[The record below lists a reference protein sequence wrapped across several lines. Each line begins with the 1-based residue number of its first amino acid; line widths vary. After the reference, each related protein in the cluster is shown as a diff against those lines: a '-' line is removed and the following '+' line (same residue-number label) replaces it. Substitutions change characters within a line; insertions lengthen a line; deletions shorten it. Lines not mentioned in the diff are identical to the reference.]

1 MARTTRRGTQWSPW
15 EFDVRLNLPEIFQ
28 SRVSLAPYLE
38 QAIEAAQLRDAASE
52 AHDEA
57 LEDEDAW
64 EDDVPVTSR
73 PITPLSRPLSPLT
86 PLPSRSPSPPSPSEL
101 CFSSLPAR
109 SPSPLSD
116 PPPSPPP
123 PIGLPFGS
131 LPARSPSPLS
141 DPPPS
146 PPPKISARKRHQK
159 AGKKT
164 RRSRARVS
172 RAQATAFGPLPQARH
187 SQSYREDA
195 SHIASASAADLSSS
209 SGGNWIGS
217 RPVKKSRLS
226 RARLR
231 RLKDLLKEDYNLV
244 RWDGRRPK
252 LILDADGRIVAV
264 LLGRPEGADW
274 DRVLKEVQRLMDA
287 VRRRGVRQG
296 IFTSQNKEHR
306 RGNFF
311 TMRAGLTR
319 GPGQKRPGNLT
330 HSKTYRRLLQRLLA
344 NHSVGRIVGFQSSGL
359 GRYLPKLYQHQRSTM
374 QGILHDQPE
383 LRMPFDN
390 SIFPTVT
397 FNLGPDVVTAE
408 HLDLLNNAY
417 GMCGITSNGSF
428 DHTRGGH
435 IYIKQLKTVCE
446 FPSGSTILLLSATC
460 EHGNTPIRKGET
472 RYSMTQYAAGGLF
485 RWAAYGYQSTSSL
498 LAEAGGEARK
508 QEIDGAPGEHATFAL
523 GLLSKADELDAD
535 REEVFGKMMH

>member
-15 EFDVRLNLPEIFQ
+15 EFDVRLDPLEIFQ
-28 SRVSLAPYLE
+28 SRVLLAPYLE

-64 EDDVPVTSR
+64 EDDAPVTSR

-123 PIGLPFGS
+123 PIGLPFG
-131 LPARSPSPLS
+131 
-141 DPPPS
+141 
-146 PPPKISARKRHQK
+146 
-159 AGKKT
+159 T
-164 RRSRARVS
+164 
-172 RAQATAFGPLPQARH
+172 RH
-187 SQSYREDA
+187 SQSYQEDA

-231 RLKDLLKEDYNLV
+231 RLKDLLKEDYDLV

-296 IFTSQNKEHR
+296 IFTSQNKEHC
-306 RGNFF
+306 RGDFF

-330 HSKTYRRLLQRLLA
+330 HSKMYWRLLQRLLA

-472 RYSMTQYAAGGLF
+472 RYSMTQYVVGGLF

-508 QEIDGAPGEHATFAL
+508 QEIDGAPGERATFAL

>member
-1 MARTTRRGTQWSPW
+1 MHRGTQWSPW
-15 EFDVRLNLPEIFQ
+15 EFDVRLDPPEIFQ

-38 QAIEAAQLRDAASE
+38 QAIEAAQLRDVASE

-64 EDDVPVTSR
+64 EDFAPVT
-73 PITPLSRPLSPLT
+73 SRPLSPLT
-86 PLPSRSPSPPSPSEL
+86 ALPSRSPSPPSPSEL

-146 PPPKISARKRHQK
+146 PPPEISARKRHQK
-159 AGKKT
+159 AWKKT

-172 RAQATAFGPLPQARH
+172 RAQAVAFGPLPQARH
-187 SQSYREDA
+187 SQSYWEDV

-217 RPVKKSRLS
+217 HPVKKSRLS

-231 RLKDLLKEDYNLV
+231 RLKDRLKEDYDLV

-274 DRVLKEVQRLMDA
+274 DRVLKEVQQLMDA
-287 VRRRGVRQG
+287 VRQRGVRQG
-296 IFTSQNKEHR
+296 IFTSQNKEHH

-311 TMRAGLTR
+311 TMRAGLTK

-330 HSKTYRRLLQRLLA
+330 HSKTYQRLLQRLLA
-344 NHSVGRIVGFQSSGL
+344 NHLVGRIVGFQSSGL

-374 QGILHDQPE
+374 QGILRDQPE
-383 LRMPFDN
+383 LRIPFDN

-417 GMCGITSNGSF
+417 GMCGITLNGSF
-428 DHTRGGH
+428 DHT
-435 IYIKQLKTVCE
+435 Q

-472 RYSMTQYAAGGLF
+472 RYSMTQYAAGGLL
-485 RWAAYGYQSTSSL
+485 RWAAYG
-498 LAEAGGEARK
+498 
-508 QEIDGAPGEHATFAL
+508 
-523 GLLSKADELDAD
+523 
-535 REEVFGKMMH
+535 